1 LPAAITATLIFFLL
15 SDIFL
20 IPVFVKNINC
30 EYIILVEIIIK
41 MDKNRIGDDYLTDS
55 GGYHA

>member
-1 LPAAITATLIFFLL
+1 LL

-41 MDKNRIGDDYLTDS
+41 MDKNRIGDDYLTDL